1 MDNTTIT
8 IYHGSDH
15 VIEMPIYGYGASTND
30 YGKGFYCTKSLELAK
45 EWACGSGDDGF
56 ANEYQLEMEGLK
68 ILRLNDPPY
77 NILNWLAVLTKH
89 RTYWQNSSISAD
101 AKEYLQEHFYT
112 DLSGYDIIIG
122 YRADDSYFSFAQ
134 DFVSGAISLQKLQR
148 AMHLGELGEQIV
160 LKSSKAFDRIKYMSY
175 EVAHAS
181 VYFDKKNDR
190 DLRARKAYR
199 EDKKTGSGI
208 DELYMIDIMR
218 GNIQNGDPR
227 LQ

>member
-1 MDNTTIT
+1 MKEI

-15 VIEMPIYGYGASTND
+15 IIEKPEYGRGVTTND
-30 YGKGFYCTKSLELAK
+30 YGRGFYCTKSLELAK
-45 EWACGSGDDGF
+45 EWACGKGTNGF
-56 ANEYQLEMEGLK
+56 ANKYELDLDGLK
-68 ILRLNDPPY
+68 VINLNQEPY

-101 AKEYLQEHFYT
+101 AKAYLQEHFYVNI
-112 DLSGYDIIIG
+112 SGYDIVIG

-134 DFVSGAISLQKLQR
+134 DFVSGTISLQKLQR

-160 LKSSKAFDRIKYMSY
+160 LINKKAFSHIKYLGNETADS
-175 EVAHAS
+175 S
-181 VYFDKKNDR
+181 VYYIQKSNRDK
-190 DLRARKAYR
+190 RAKQAYR
-199 EDKKTGSGI
+199 SEKNAIESLN
-208 DELYMIDIMR
+208 ELFILDIMR

>member
-1 MDNTTIT
+1 MDSTRIT

-15 VIEMPIYGYGASTND
+15 VIEKPIYGYGASTND
-30 YGKGFYCTKSLELAK
+30 YGKGFYCTKSQELAK
-45 EWACGSGDDGF
+45 EWACGSGDNGF
-56 ANEYQLEMEGLK
+56 SNEYQLELAGLK

-77 NILNWLAVLTKH
+77 NILNWLAVLTKN

-101 AKEYLQEHFYT
+101 AKEYLQKHFYV
-112 DLSGYDIIIG
+112 DLSGYDIVIG

-134 DFVSGAISLQKLQR
+134 DFVAGTISLQKLQR

-160 LKSSKAFDRIKYMSY
+160 LKSSKAFDNIEFKSY
-175 EVAHAS
+175 EVAQAS
-181 VYFDKKNDR
+181 VYFDKKSDR

-199 EDKKTGSGI
+199 DDKKTGSGI
-208 DELYMIDIMR
+208 NELFMIDIMR